1 MRSLLAV
8 PTAVIVLST
17 TGAVAL
23 GPGGDSTQP
32 KGSSVGDGLQAT
44 APKVSSSVRK
54 AARRGG
60 CSVRG
65 FASDGHLHGQPT
77 SFAQTPPTSGTHAPR
92 WADWG
97 IYEDVV
103 PMAYQVHNLEHGG
116 VVVAVGSRT
125 SGAAIER
132 FAEFYAAEP
141 GYLVVTPPASTTLSP
156 AAPGVRAFPSRGLVA
171 TSWQRR
177 LVCKKGTKRSVAAL
191 RTFIRAYRGAGPEQ
205 VPSFNSTAP
214 RPADLPE
221 PSVPMPADA

>member
-17 TGAVAL
+17 TAAVAA
-23 GPGGDSTQP
+23 GQGGDSTQP
-32 KGSSVGDGLQAT
+32 QGSSVGDGLQAT
-44 APKVSSSVRK
+44 PPKVSSSVRK
-54 AARRGG
+54 AAKRGG

-65 FASDGHLHGQPT
+65 FASAGYQHGQPA
-77 SFAQTPPTSGTHAPR
+77 SFAQTPATSGTHAQR

-97 IYEDVV
+97 IYDEVV
-103 PMAYQVHNLEHGG
+103 PVAYQVHNLEHGG
-116 VVVAVGSRT
+116 VVVAVGSGMPG
-125 SGAAIER
+125 SAIER
-132 FAEFYAAEP
+132 FAGFYAEEP
-141 GYLVVTPPASTTLSP
+141 GYLVVTAPASTELSP
-156 AAPGVRAFPSRGLVA
+156 AAPGVRAFPGRGFVA

-191 RTFIRAYRGAGPEQ
+191 KKYVRAYRGAGPEQ

-221 PSVPMPADA
+221 PSVPMPEEG